1 MHSPRRMHASCI
13 ARDDNA
19 VLIVG
24 PSGAGKSDLALR
36 MLSRGFALVADDQVD
51 VADGV
56 ASCPAELAG
65 LLEARGIGIVR
76 LPYRLSARLALVV
89 EVGAPSDRMP
99 CPTCH
104 PDLLVPLI
112 RLDAAEPSAPDR
124 LTLALDCALGRVSQ
138 TAGAFAA

>member
-1 MHSPRRMHASCI
+1 MHSQRRMHGSCI
-13 ARDDNA
+13 ARDDDA

-65 LLEARGIGIVR
+65 LLEARGIGVVR
-76 LPYRLSARLALVV
+76 LPYRPSARLALVV
-89 EVGAPSDRMP
+89 EVGATPDRMP
-99 CPTCH
+99 YPTCH
-104 PDLLVPLI
+104 PDLPLPLLW
-112 RLDAAEPSAPDR
+112 LDAAASSAPER
-124 LTLALDCALGRVSQ
+124 LALALDCALGRVSQ
-138 TAGAFAA
+138 IAGAFAA